1 MEKSITVFDEK
12 GLHARPATVFV
23 KAASTYKSTVMVEAN
38 GKKAD
43 GKSLL
48 NLLAL
53 GVKHGQE
60 IKVITKGEDEEA
72 ALNQL
77 CDILRNK

>member
-1 MEKSITVFDEK
+1 MEKSITILDEK

-23 KAASTYKSTVMVEAN
+23 KAASTFKSTVMVEAN
-38 GKKAD
+38 GKTAD

-60 IKVITKGEDEEA
+60 IKVITKGEDEEV